1 MSPHTPPLRGP
12 LPQKREGARSL
23 PDPGADPVW
32 GGPAPDRLTKLVAI
46 SATTLRQRLEGRAP
60 TVAVLLGSGWWP
72 LAQQVQDAVEVPY
85 ADLPAF
91 PSLGQSVSGHV
102 GLLRA
107 GRIGAVQVVVLAGRQ
122 HAYETGQPDGMKG
135 AIRTLAAIGVRV
147 LVQTNAAGSLEPDLP
162 PGELM
167 LLSDHLNVVQRSPL
181 VGETG
186 DHRFVDMSNAYC
198 PRLRVQAR
206 AAAQAAGTPLREGVY
221 AWVLGPQFET
231 PAEIRMLRTLGAQA
245 VGMSTVPETIV
256 ARHAGLRV
264 LALSLITNMAAGMSA
279 ETLSHAHTLATAGAA
294 SERAVHTLAAVL
306 QALEI

>member
-1 MSPHTPPLRGP
+1 MNE
-12 LPQKREGARSL
+12 QIA
-23 PDPGADPVW
+23 A
-32 GGPAPDRLTKLVAI
+32 

-60 TVAVLLGSGWWP
+60 KIAVLLGSGWGP
-72 LAQQVQDAVEVPY
+72 FAQQLQDAVDVPY

-91 PSLGQSVSGHV
+91 PSLGQGVGGPVSGHV

-107 GRIGAVQVVVLAGRQ
+107 GRLGAVDVVVLAGRQ

-147 LVQTNAAGSLEPDLP
+147 LVQTNAAGGMAPALR

-167 LLSDHLNVVQRSPL
+167 LVSDHLNVVQRSPL
-181 VGETG
+181 VGEAG
-186 DHRFVDMSNAYC
+186 DDRFVDMSNAYC
-198 PRLRVQAR
+198 PRLRAQAK
-206 AAAQAAGTPLREGVY
+206 AAAQAVGTPLHEGVY

-264 LALSLITNMAAGMSA
+264 LALSLITNMAAGMST
-279 ETLSHAHTLATAGAA
+279 ETLSHAHTLATAHAA
-294 SERAVHTLAAVL
+294 SERAVRTLVAVV
-306 QALEI
+306 QAIEI

>member
-1 MSPHTPPLRGP
+1 MSPHAPPLRG
-12 LPQKREGARSL
+12 SL
-23 PDPGADPVW
+23 PPEGADPAW
-32 GGPAPDRLTKLVAI
+32 GGPAPDRLSKLVTA
-46 SATTLRQRLEGRAP
+46 SADVLRQRLGTRAP
-60 TVAVLLGSGWWP
+60 KIAVLLGSGWGP
-72 LAQQVQDAVEVPY
+72 LAQRVQDAVEVPY

-91 PSLGQSVSGHV
+91 PSLGQGVGGHV
-102 GLLRA
+102 GLLKA
-107 GRIGAVQVVVLAGRQ
+107 GRIGRVEVAVLAGRQ

-135 AIRTLAAIGVRV
+135 AIRTLAAVGVQV
-147 LVQTNAAGSLEPDLP
+147 LVQTNAAGSLEPDLR

-167 LLSDHLNVVQRSPL
+167 LMSDHLNVVQRSPL

-198 PRLRVQAR
+198 PRLREQTQAV
-206 AAAQAAGTPLREGVY
+206 AQAAGTPLREGVY

-264 LALSLITNMAAGMSA
+264 LALSLITNMAAGMST
-279 ETLSHAHTLATAGAA
+279 ETLSHAHTLATAHAA
-294 SERAVHTLAAVL
+294 SERAVRTLADVL